1 MLTLLMALNTI
12 NTLLEMV
19 EGNLLLIHMLLYVLK
34 LLLEVIKSISD
45 SSLILI

>member
-1 MLTLLMALNTI
+1 MALNTI